1 MLVNVII
8 KVEVPNIVNRQV
20 GVVYLPLKFDQNIEF
35 YMAKSDMEE
44 NYDELKNS
52 HKTSKIDV
60 PMTFEHLYIFSKF
73 RFSIPITIANK
84 YICMKF
90 AKCDGRADGHTDRH
104 KDRST

>member
-1 MLVNVII
+1 
-8 KVEVPNIVNRQV
+8 
-20 GVVYLPLKFDQNIEF
+20 
-35 YMAKSDMEE
+35 MAKSDIEE

-90 AKCDGRADGHTDRH
+90 AKCDGRTGGRTHGQTQGQINMINTVCLKKLIMLYSIGH
-104 KDRST
+104 